1 MDASRSVQATQAKNR
16 FGAILKSVR
25 RDGPVFIEKHG
36 TAQAVVIDVEAYRAL
51 LLKSRTTP
59 EAELDTLRAEF
70 HQLCAQMQTEKS
82 RKAVQS
88 LFAAPAEKLNR
99 TAASRLRATTVN
111 EI

>member
-1 MDASRSVQATQAKNR
+1 MDAGRSVQATQAKNR

-25 RDGPVFIEKHG
+25 QGGPVFIEKHG
-36 TAQAVVIDVEAYRAL
+36 TAQAVVLDVEAYRAL

-70 HQLCAQMQTEKS
+70 QALSAQMQTEKS

-88 LFAAPAEKLNR
+88 LFTASAEKLNR
-99 TAASRLRATTVN
+99 TAGARLKPRT
-111 EI
+111 